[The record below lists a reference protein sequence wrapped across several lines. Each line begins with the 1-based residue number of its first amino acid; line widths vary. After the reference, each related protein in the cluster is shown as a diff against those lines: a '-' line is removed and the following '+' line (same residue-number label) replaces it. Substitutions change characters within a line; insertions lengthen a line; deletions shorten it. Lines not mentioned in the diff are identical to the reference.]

1 MKNLYLFVVIS
12 IFSLLHCSCNSTS
25 YDLEEVEETPDT
37 IHIAKNSEIKQ
48 EIEKPKQEIIEEPS
62 NLHKTENIKFTIQLG
77 AFQFETNAIAVIN
90 KAKNVFNLDINYK
103 FIDGLYKVRMGEF
116 DTRAEALSMLNNI
129 HNSGYQDSFIL
140 KK

>member
-1 MKNLYLFVVIS
+1 MKNLYLFMVII
-12 IFSLLHCSCNSTS
+12 IFSFLYSSCSSGSN
-25 YDLEEVEETPDT
+25 DLEEVGEAPDT
-37 IHIAKNSEIKQ
+37 IHITKNSEIKQ

-90 KAKNVFNLDINYK
+90 KARNVFNQDISYK
-103 FIDGLYKVRMGEF
+103 YVDGLYKVRLGEF
-116 DTRAEALSMLNNI
+116 DTRADALTMLNNI
-129 HNSGYQDSFIL
+129 HNSGYQDSFII